1 METKKVKM
9 RLDGLNANAFVLLGR
24 FAKEAKRQGW
34 TEEEI
39 KTVVDKAKSGNYD
52 HLLTTLIDHTEDPE
66 QATE

>member
-1 METKKVKM
+1 MESKKVK
-9 RLDGLNANAFVLLGR
+9 LALEQCNGNAFVLLGR